1 MRKRPSATS
10 ASEPP
15 KKNGETGRSLL
26 VESEPLPLPQ
36 LREGRGNAP
45 SQGDVIEAEI
55 PDASGRAVGKVMLEA
70 LEVSPAEKSG
80 IFARVACTGVVD
92 MELADYAVQVLGMR
106 KERKE
111 FVVYL
116 CTPQEPGRCEETG
129 AALHCGKWS
138 VVPGEADR
146 GVGGASVETSER
158 TDKGLRPEIA
168 EAGPALFAPM
178 DGEGLGAQVAT
189 LAGELGL
196 DPPARPMERKSL
208 SAPRSPHLG
217 SRFGDRS
224 PRAGVREPSG
234 GKKGVESQMSR
245 HMLPSPAF
253 WTPPAVRAPPA
264 AAQGATLVAA
274 LREKLKEARARLGRK
289 RRGRKWL
296 LEVLAERVRE
306 STADALAMAEL
317 DSRRRRGQAG
327 SSEDTGKRN
336 RRERER
342 EGKKRGSSSSSG
354 EMAEYSSTDEGLE
367 REDDSKVRRTA
378 ASKPGA
384 LLHSGLV
391 MMHRHL
397 GRQVEDCETV
407 DAVQAKGVAAAYLS
421 TALKPNAGEQ
431 VQEHSRIAL
440 FSRSRG
446 SADAWTSGECRR
458 RPDPE
463 IPRSGSGG
471 TGGRGMVTRTSSR
484 TAASSSSVDSVIWSS
499 GSDDQSRA
507 GFFPIAPE
515 PEDTESQAKA
525 RGGRRSAVEE
535 EEPRA
540 DRQRIREERPPHETS
555 NGGTKPE
562 EGKARAKEN
571 EASS

>member
-26 VESEPLPLPQ
+26 VESEPLLLPQ

-70 LEVSPAEKSG
+70 LDVSPAEKSG

-92 MELADYAVQVLGMR
+92 MELADYAVQVLGMG

-111 FVVYL
+111 FVVHL

-168 EAGPALFAPM
+168 EAGPALVAPM
-178 DGEGLGAQVAT
+178 DGEGLGTEVAT

-208 SAPRSPHLG
+208 SAPRIPHLG
-217 SRFGDRS
+217 SRYGNRS

-253 WTPPAVRAPPA
+253 WTPPAVRAPGERRRFQGETDRRLEAGSATSLRAGNDAPPP
-264 AAQGATLVAA
+264 GATGGG
-274 LREKLKEARARLGRK
+274 LR
-289 RRGRKWL
+289 
-296 LEVLAERVRE
+296 
-306 STADALAMAEL
+306 D
-317 DSRRRRGQAG
+317 
-327 SSEDTGKRN
+327 
-336 RRERER
+336 
-342 EGKKRGSSSSSG
+342 
-354 EMAEYSSTDEGLE
+354 
-367 REDDSKVRRTA
+367 
-378 ASKPGA
+378 
-384 LLHSGLV
+384 
-391 MMHRHL
+391 
-397 GRQVEDCETV
+397 
-407 DAVQAKGVAAAYLS
+407 
-421 TALKPNAGEQ
+421 
-431 VQEHSRIAL
+431 
-440 FSRSRG
+440 
-446 SADAWTSGECRR
+446 
-458 RPDPE
+458 
-463 IPRSGSGG
+463 
-471 TGGRGMVTRTSSR
+471 
-484 TAASSSSVDSVIWSS
+484 
-499 GSDDQSRA
+499 
-507 GFFPIAPE
+507 
-515 PEDTESQAKA
+515 
-525 RGGRRSAVEE
+525 GRRSAG
-535 EEPRA
+535 
-540 DRQRIREERPPHETS
+540 ERS
-555 NGGTKPE
+555 GGCLPIS
-562 EGKARAKEN
+562 RLL
-571 EASS
+571 